1 MEAPTHRSDP
11 VIPETSH
18 ASQGSGA
25 VNSRTAQRR
34 RKVLFLGD
42 TPNARLG
49 QNGRDFVLQE
59 FSLARAI
66 RKSDQLYAEL
76 LPSRR
81 VQ

>member
-25 VNSRTAQRR
+25 VNSRPAQRR
-34 RKVLFLGD
+34 RQVFFLGD

-59 FSLARAI
+59 FSLARRI
-66 RKSDQLYAEL
+66 EKTDQLHTEL
-76 LPSRR
+76 LQSRGL
-81 VQ
+81 Q